1 LTFSNKLVIYNAKI
15 HTLDPSKA
23 SATALAIDC
32 GQILAIGLD
41 DEIRSAFGLSRAINA
56 NGQTIIPGLT
66 DAHIHLQDYA
76 FSQEKINCET
86 PTQAECLQRV
96 AARANTAHPGA
107 WVMGH
112 GWNQN
117 IWPEGYGTA
126 LQIDQVST
134 QNPVYLTHKSMH
146 SAWVNSLALQLAGI
160 DRNTLDPAGGRIGH
174 LENGEPDG
182 ILYESAA
189 NLVESIIP
197 EPSLDQVVQTFRK
210 TLPRLWKMGLTGIH
224 DFDRSH
230 CFSALQV
237 LHQEGEL
244 KLRVVKGIPFENLAD
259 AIAMGLRTGFG
270 DVMLRVGPV
279 KLFVDGA
286 LGPHTAA
293 MILPYQDEAQN
304 SGILKLE
311 AGELLEIGRRAV
323 ANGISL
329 AVHAIGDRA
338 NREVLNA
345 YEQLR
350 QFEKT
355 LPSYPS
361 LFHRHRIEHVQ
372 VLHPDDIQRFS
383 ELDIIASMQPIHAT
397 SDMLMADHY
406 WGKRSVYAYA
416 WHSLISQGTTL
427 IFGSDAPVES
437 PNPFWGIHAAVT
449 RRRADGS
456 PTAEG
461 WYPEQRI
468 DVLKAIQAYTVGP
481 AYASGMENQL
491 GKLAPGYLA
500 DLVITDQDPFSCP
513 PEELMNIH
521 PVATMVAGE
530 WLYSALE

>member
-1 LTFSNKLVIYNAKI
+1 MAVE
-15 HTLDPSKA
+15 
-23 SATALAIDC
+23 C
-32 GQILAIGLD
+32 GRILAIGK
-41 DEIRSAFGLSRAINA
+41 DEDIRSSFGSSKLINA
-56 NGQTIIPGLT
+56 NEHTIIPGLT

-76 FSQEKINCET
+76 FSQQKIDCET
-86 PTQAECLQRV
+86 STQAECLQRV
-96 AARANTAHPGA
+96 AVRANTAQPGE

-117 IWPEGYGTA
+117 TWSESYGTA
-126 LQIDQVST
+126 HQLDQVSP

-146 SAWVNSLALQLAGI
+146 SAWVNSLSLQLAGI
-160 DRNTLDPAGGRIGH
+160 DRNTPNPVGGRIGH
-174 LENGEPDG
+174 LDNGEPDG
-182 ILYESAA
+182 ILYESAT
-189 NLVESIIP
+189 NLVDSIIP
-197 EPSLDQVVQTFRK
+197 EPSLEQVVHIFRK
-210 TLPRLWKMGLTGIH
+210 ILPGLCKLGITGIH
-224 DFDRSH
+224 DFNNSQ

-244 KLRVVKGIPFENLAD
+244 KLRVVKGIPFENLTD
-259 AIAMGLRTGFG
+259 AIAMGLRTGYG
-270 DVMLRVGPV
+270 DVMLRIGPV
-279 KLFVDGA
+279 KLFADGA

-293 MILPYQDEAQN
+293 MILPYQDEPQN

-311 AGELLEIGRRAV
+311 TGELLEIGRQAV
-323 ANGISL
+323 SNGISL

-345 YEQLR
+345 FMQLR
-350 QFEKT
+350 QYEKT
-355 LPSYPS
+355 LPSNPS
-361 LFHRHRIEHVQ
+361 FAHHHRIEHVQ

-397 SDMLMADHY
+397 SDMLMADHC

-416 WHSLISQGTTL
+416 WRSLISQGAIL

-449 RRRADGS
+449 RRQADGS
-456 PTAEG
+456 PSPQG

-468 DVLKAIQAYTVGP
+468 DVLEALQAYTAGP
-481 AYASGMENQL
+481 AYASGMENLL

-530 WLYSALE
+530 WVYSELE